1 MQNYLAAKIEV
12 LALLKNTADVMIQ
25 LWQET
30 WDMAMLISN
39 RCICSQA
46 ILWFEG
52 ALHGLLPLRGISG
65 LNIFFS
71 LTEIG

>member
-1 MQNYLAAKIEV
+1 MQIFLIAKTEALAF
-12 LALLKNTADVMIQ
+12 LKNTAGVMTQ

-30 WDMAMLISN
+30 WGMAILIN
-39 RCICSQA
+39 NCCICSQA
-46 ILWFEG
+46 ILRFEG

-71 LTEIG
+71 